1 MLFVSRAALLF
12 SAGCAIAQVQYL
24 LSRERNIATAPG
36 IIDTYTPSW
45 YLVCMG
51 ASSVLV
57 GFTFSSLSSQWQTPP
72 EWPSAIRC
80 IALFMGMILACAK
93 FPVEN
98 QQQEMTVAL
107 SLIALYLW
115 YLVDRTLFG
124 LLASTFVAAVGTVC
138 AQGISASGFYEWQSP
153 DLFLVRSWI
162 LPMLFSAT
170 ITFGSLGRRLAVA

>member
-1 MLFVSRAALLF
+1 MLSVP
-12 SAGCAIAQVQYL
+12 
-24 LSRERNIATAPG
+24 APPL
-36 IIDTYTPSW
+36 DR
-45 YLVCMG
+45 
-51 ASSVLV
+51 
-57 GFTFSSLSSQWQTPP
+57 Q
-72 EWPSAIRC
+72 
-80 IALFMGMILACAK
+80 
-93 FPVEN
+93 
-98 QQQEMTVAL
+98 
-107 SLIALYLW
+107 LYLW